1 MTRPNSAHLSP
12 PVRLLVA
19 AAVLGIAL
27 TALAGGAA
35 APAGPGHA
43 TPPQMPV
50 EWELDPRVPLSA
62 EQDAWVETMLASMTL
77 EQRVGQIL
85 MVRAFGEFYS
95 EDSSVRTD
103 LETLVRELGLGGVI
117 LFRSEVYEGAALLD
131 DLQRVAARAGH
142 LPLIMAAD
150 FEWGADFRIN
160 GAVAMPTAM
169 AVGATH
175 DFEAAEWMG
184 RSAAR
189 DARALG
195 LHWIFAPVADV
206 NVDPLNPVINVRAFG
221 EDPAQVS
228 AMAAAFVRGAQAGG
242 VLATA
247 KHFPGHGDTG
257 VDSHIALPTLNHD
270 IERLRAVE
278 LAPFRA
284 TIDAG
289 VASVMT
295 AHMAVPALTEDADLP
310 ATLSYSILTDLL
322 RNDMGFGGLVV
333 TDAMEMGGIS
343 RRWWSGAAAV
353 EAVRA
358 GSDMVLLPPQ
368 PRAVH
373 AALVRAVQRGDLP
386 AERLDAAVREV
397 LRAKAR
403 LRLTDSP
410 AHDVLRELPS
420 RFGGGEEVDAAQRVA
435 DAAVTL
441 LRDDDGILPLDARE
455 WQKVVVVG
463 ISDNDSAAPTGDF
476 VAALRG
482 SLAAVES
489 YSIDGRTSG
498 DEAADIVAAAAKART
513 VVLAVR
519 VRVRTSTG
527 KIALPTRQA
536 RFAETLSRLDV
547 PTIVVALGSPYSVSG
562 FEDSS
567 TVLAT
572 YGWSRPLQ
580 RAAARAI
587 TGEIAV
593 RGRLPVSVPGA
604 YGRGDGLARA
614 PLGAALTTRRAAAGE
629 DVESQPD
636 LSQARAALERW
647 VDAGAFPGAVYVVGY
662 ENSIIGHGALGRMS
676 VAPDAAPMPE
686 NALFDLASLTK
697 VVGTTPVAMLAVQ
710 RGYLRLDY
718 AVTDLVPEFAGPG
731 RDAVTVRHLLTHSSG
746 LPAYVEYYRDFDPA
760 ALTPEARER
769 ILERIYGT
777 DLEAQPGARY
787 AYSDLGIILLGE
799 VLTRALGEPYWD
811 FAEREIFAPLGM
823 SDTGWLPAA
832 SERPRIPPTEDDPW
846 RGRVVHGEVHDE
858 NAHAMG
864 GLSSHAG
871 LFSTAAD
878 LSVYAQMLLNL
889 GTYDHERVL
898 SRSVVAQ
905 WRRRQGLPE
914 DSSRALGWDTAWQS
928 QRWGMFSEDA
938 FGHTGYTGT
947 SLWVDPSRDLFVI
960 LLTNRVNP
968 TRENTQI
975 IQARVDFH
983 TEVVAAIDRAR

>member
-12 PVRLLVA
+12 PVRLLVT
-19 AAVLGIAL
+19 AAVLIIAGA
-27 TALAGGAA
+27 ALAGGSNVPAVPSAPAPQAA
-35 APAGPGHA
+35 A
-43 TPPQMPV
+43 
-50 EWELDPRVPLSA
+50 EWQLDPREPLTP
-62 EQDAWVETMLASMTL
+62 EQDAWVETMLTAMTL

-85 MVRAFGEFYS
+85 MVRAFGEFYA
-95 EDSSVRTD
+95 EDDAVRTD
-103 LETLVRELGLGGVI
+103 LEGLVRELALGGVI

-131 DLQRVAARAGH
+131 DLQQIAAGAGH

-160 GAVAMPTAM
+160 GAVPFPTAM
-169 AVGATH
+169 AVGATY
-175 DFEAAEWMG
+175 DTEAAEWMG
-184 RSAAR
+184 RSAGR

-206 NVDPLNPVINVRAFG
+206 NVDPTNPVINVRAFG
-221 EDPAQVS
+221 EDAGHVS
-228 AMAAAFVRGAQAGG
+228 EMAAAFVRGAQAAG

-257 VDSHIALPTLNHD
+257 VDSHIALPVLTHD
-270 IERLRAVE
+270 AARLHAVE

-295 AHMAVPALTEDADLP
+295 AHMAVPALTGDPDLP
-310 ATLSYSILTDLL
+310 ATLSHEVLTGLL
-322 RNDMGFGGLVV
+322 RDDMNFDGLVV

-353 EAVRA
+353 EAVKA
-358 GSDMVLLPPQ
+358 GSDMVLLPPN

-373 AALVRAVQRGDLP
+373 AALVRAVERGDLP
-386 AERLDAAVREV
+386 PARLDDAVREV

-403 LRLTDSP
+403 LRLTDMP
-410 AHDVLRELPS
+410 AQGVLQSLPAN
-420 RFGGGEEVDAAQRVA
+420 FGGSDEIAASQHVA

-441 LRDDDGILPLDARE
+441 LRDDDEILPLDARE

-463 ISDNDSAAPTGDF
+463 ISDNNQAAPTGDF
-476 VAALRG
+476 VAALRDD
-482 SLAAVES
+482 LASVES

-527 KIALPTRQA
+527 RIALPTRQA
-536 RFAETLSRLDV
+536 RYAEMLARLEV
-547 PTIVVALGSPYSVSG
+547 PTVVVALGSPYSVAA
-562 FEDSS
+562 FTDSS

-593 RGRLPVSVPGA
+593 RGRLPVSVPGVH
-604 YGRGDGLARA
+604 GRGDGLARA
-614 PLGAALTTRRAAAGE
+614 PLAGGLATRRGAAGDELQ
-629 DVESQPD
+629 SQPD
-636 LSQARAALERW
+636 LSAARAALESS
-647 VDAGAFPGAVYVVGY
+647 AAGGAFPGAVYMVGH
-662 ENSIIGHGALGRMS
+662 ENVIIGRGAVGRMS
-676 VAPDAAPMPE
+676 VAPDAPPMPE

-710 RGYLRLDY
+710 RGHLRLDY
-718 AVTDLVPEFAGPG
+718 RVTDLVPEFSGPG
-731 RDAVTVRHLLTHSSG
+731 RDGITVRHLLTHSSG
-746 LPAYVEYYRDFDPA
+746 LPAYVEFYREFDPT
-760 ALTPEARER
+760 ALTSAARER
-769 ILERIYGT
+769 ILSRIYST

-799 VLTRALGEPYWD
+799 VLTRALGEPYWE
-811 FAEREIFAPLGM
+811 FASREIFDPLGM
-823 SDTGWLPAA
+823 RDTQWLPGADEF
-832 SERPRIPPTEDDPW
+832 SRIPPTEDDPW

-864 GLSSHAG
+864 GLSTHAG

-878 LSVYAQMLLNL
+878 LSIYAQMLLNM
-889 GTYDHERVL
+889 GVYDHERIL
-898 SRSVVAQ
+898 SRGVISQ
-905 WRRRQGLPE
+905 WRRRQELPQ
-914 DSSRALGWDTAWQS
+914 DSSRGLGWDTAWGS
-928 QRWGMFSEDA
+928 NRWGMFDAEA

-983 TEVVAAIDRAR
+983 AEVVAAIDELR